1 MGGLSSAVEGKFVRI
16 GEEFVGEEQKSFSS
30 VNIYKVRFL
39 KPKVID
45 RTIVQL
51 RLQVKVGN
59 QMWNI
64 LRSLEDFRLL
74 KESLTLPSNF
84 IADFPDTGKRR
95 FPDDNEIMAIQ
106 SQMSKWLMEALTGR
120 NNLPPMLTFLGV
132 MGADTAE
139 TTNTSL
145 DMNTLIRTCETG
157 DILLFR
163 TCGFLP
169 SSIRRITNSNY
180 DHVAVVVVRER
191 DDGESEACFLEASG
205 DQYGVY
211 IHSLRSRLREWFLA
225 GAQISYRRLRCERD
239 TRFKI
244 RSKSFVEKVQGLKY
258 GYNVKTLMLNQK
270 DQWPADKSRFFCSEL
285 VAAYYKHLGF
295 IQSFAKSHTYM
306 PGDFAE
312 RGVVTRL
319 NLVDAILEHEIKV
332 TKCEGQPPALSAT
345 PSEVTETS
353 REPSISLPS
362 CCDGL
367 SLYSRRSSSELF
379 RRQRTYSR
387 GSGRV
392 RLDDLDDEKH
402 IYPFDEMKTGNQP

>member
-1 MGGLSSAVEGKFVRI
+1 MGGSSSAVEGKFVRI

-59 QMWNI
+59 QMWTI
-64 LRSLEDFRLL
+64 LRSLKDFRLL
-74 KESLTLPSNF
+74 KESLTFPSNF
-84 IADFPDTGKRR
+84 IADFPDTDKRR
-95 FPDDNEIMAIQ
+95 FPDDSEIMAIQ
-106 SQMSKWLMEALTGR
+106 SQMSKWLVEALTHR
-120 NNLPPMLTFLGV
+120 NNLTPMLTFLGV
-132 MGADTAE
+132 TEAE
-139 TTNTSL
+139 TTKTSI

-157 DILLFR
+157 DILLFK
-163 TCGFLP
+163 TCGFIP

-180 DHVAVVVVRER
+180 DHVGVVVVRER
-191 DDGESEACFLEASG
+191 DNGENEACFLEASG
-205 DQYGVY
+205 DQYGVW

-225 GAQISYRRLRCERD
+225 GAQISYRRLRCQRD

-244 RSKSFVEKVQGLKY
+244 RSKSFLGKVQGLKY
-258 GYNVKTLMLNQK
+258 GWNVKTLMLNQK

-285 VAAYYKHLGF
+285 AAAYYKHLGF

-312 RGVVTRL
+312 RGAVTRL

-332 TKCEGQPPALSAT
+332 TKCAGQPPTLSAT

-353 REPSISLPS
+353 REPSISLSS

-367 SLYSRRSSSELF
+367 SFYSQRSSSEVF

-392 RLDDLDDEKH
+392 LLDDLDDEKRIH
-402 IYPFDEMKTGNQP
+402 PFDEMKTAEQV